1 MRISFRCCFGTVLE
15 EATKYPSSSVVV
27 LRFLAFR
34 LHFVFALGIMMMDRL
49 IALTMQEEDTSLPFF
64 QDAKCQRSSLLL
76 RLIAPS
82 AMPYQSI
89 VTLSA

>member
-1 MRISFRCCFGTVLE
+1 MRISFRCCFGAVLE
-15 EATKYPSSSVVV
+15 EATTYPSSSVV

-49 IALTMQEEDTSLPFF
+49 IALTMQEEDTSLPLF

-76 RLIAPS
+76 RLIVP
-82 AMPYQSI
+82 
-89 VTLSA
+89 